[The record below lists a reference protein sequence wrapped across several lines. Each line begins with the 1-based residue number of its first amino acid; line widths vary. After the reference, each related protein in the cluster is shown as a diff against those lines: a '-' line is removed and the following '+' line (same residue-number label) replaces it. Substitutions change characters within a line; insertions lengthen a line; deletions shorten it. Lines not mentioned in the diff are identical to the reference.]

1 MARVPAASG
10 VLVNY
15 GFWGGIDRGG
25 KNMPLAAGPV
35 AAVDLGSNSFHMLV
49 AQVSSGRLQV
59 VDRIK
64 EMVRLAAGLDDRNC
78 LDEAAMT
85 RALEALERFGQRLR
99 DVPRGNVRAV
109 GTNTLRK
116 ARNRKEFLARARQAL
131 GHPIDIIGGREEA
144 RLIYLGVSHS
154 LEDSAER
161 RLVVD
166 IGGGSTEL
174 ILGQQFKPAHMESL
188 HMGCVEMSRR
198 FFDEGII
205 DDASMEKAELFALQE
220 LEPISSPFRRVG
232 WESAIGASGTV
243 LAAQEV
249 VRHQG
254 WTQNG
259 ITAGALRKLRKAMIS
274 AGRIDK
280 LAFEGLQSD
289 RAPVFAGGVAILGA
303 IFQSLGV
310 ERMQTSSGALR
321 EGLLYD
327 LLGRIEQEDV
337 RAATVADLMRRYQV
351 DEPQAA
357 RVAATAR
364 ALLEQAPG
372 AWGIEREEHGQ
383 LITWAARLHEI
394 GLAISHSQYHKHGA
408 YLVRNMDL
416 PGFFQGEQEV
426 LAVLIRGHRRK
437 LPLGELQN
445 LADTVRQPALYLCV
459 LLRLAVA
466 LHRNRTDAP
475 LAPLALEGDTGV
487 VKLRFAP
494 EWLEQNP
501 LTQADLA
508 QEAWYLSA
516 AEIRLKYK

>member
-1 MARVPAASG
+1 MARVPAASR
-10 VLVNY
+10 VSVNY
-15 GFWGGIDRGG
+15 GFWGVIERGG

-85 RALEALERFGQRLR
+85 RALETLERFGQRLR
-99 DVPRGNVRAV
+99 DVPKGNMRAV

-116 ARNRKEFLARARQAL
+116 ARNRKEFLTRARQAL

-220 LEPISSPFRRVG
+220 LEPISSQFRRVG

-259 ITAGALRKLRKAMIS
+259 ITSGALRKLRKAMIA

-351 DEPQAA
+351 DEPQAT

-416 PGFFQGEQEV
+416 PGFFQSEQEV